1 MAPVQVHHRRAAK
14 WDRVSSRT
22 PRGAPLSRW
31 VRRGATA
38 IERPSREPVTAP
50 TYDDETYE
58 KHLTDSD
65 WTKEETDELVELYRS
80 CNGKW
85 VVIADHYP
93 GDRTMEA
100 LKARFYTISANLLQL
115 TTPITSM
122 TTTDY
127 SLYETLTTFNP
138 EQETSRKKLAEGH
151 LYRRANEV
159 DEETVLLGEL
169 QRIMLN
175 QASLDSAREDLRRRL
190 DYPHTTTSGYQ
201 YTTSQALTQL
211 WQQLLAQD
219 RLKKNP
225 RLRPTGNSTYDGQSM
240 ATPTNAARPRE
251 STAPSSAQPTE
262 VSAAAEDP
270 RFGVSVHS
278 ERIPPGVSFGG
289 DRLTKPRI
297 AKSTIQTDKIAAIL
311 AHIGVSDVIPL
322 STAPV
327 VKQFDEI
334 MSKVH
339 LLLELRKTGERE
351 EQELR
356 TRQAQVKS
364 E

>member
-1 MAPVQVHHRRAAK
+1 
-14 WDRVSSRT
+14 VS
-22 PRGAPLSRW
+22 
-31 VRRGATA
+31 
-38 IERPSREPVTAP
+38 AP
-50 TYDDETYE
+50 TYDDEIYE
-58 KHLTDSD
+58 KHLTDSN
-65 WTKEETDELVELYRS
+65 WTKEETDELVDLYRS

-85 VVIADHYP
+85 TVIADHYP

-100 LKARFYTISANLLQL
+100 LKSRFYTVTAALLQL

-122 TTTDY
+122 TTADY
-127 SLYETLTTFNP
+127 SLYEMLTTFNP
-138 EQETSRKKLAEGH
+138 EQEISRKKLAEGH

-175 QASLDSAREDLRRRL
+175 QASLDSMREDLRRRL

-201 YTTSQALTQL
+201 YPTSQALTQL

-225 RLRPTGNSTYDGQSM
+225 RLRPTGNASYDGGQPA

-251 STAPSSAQPTE
+251 STGPSTTQPTE
-262 VSAAAEDP
+262 VSAASDDP

-297 AKSTIQTDKIAAIL
+297 AKSTLQTDKIAAIL
-311 AHIGVSDVIPL
+311 AHIGVAEVIPL

-334 MSKVH
+334 MNKVQV
-339 LLLELRKTGERE
+339 LLELRKTGERE

-356 TRQAQVKS
+356 TRQAQVKG